1 MKKIAL
7 LLSLL
12 LVVGLLP
19 FGAAALQYNGF
30 ICDENDNGTLSLYGL
45 DYSIA
50 SGEVVV
56 PQQINGK
63 AIVRISDNPF
73 SYKQFITG
81 VTLPSGVTE
90 IADKAFYMC
99 VGLEK
104 IVIPESVKSIGD
116 NCFNLCESLKEIT
129 IPGSVE
135 SLGGEMFVGC
145 KNLETAYIYS
155 SEASLGE
162 NFFDG
167 CESLKSIYLSK
178 GVTAVCVSAIEN
190 CPSLTDIYCQGSAEN
205 TVLEDAILENKSI
218 TVHYEY
224 DYEGFPKDDN
234 TSEELTGNSPETSA
248 QTSTDAGDNG
258 DGGVLIYIL
267 VAAGIVAVVGGAA
280 VIKKRKTNEE

>member
-7 LLSLL
+7 LLTLL
-12 LVVGLLP
+12 LIVGLLP
-19 FGAAALQYNGF
+19 FGATALQYNGF
-30 ICDENDNGTLSLYGL
+30 ICDENDDGNLSLYGL

-63 AIVRISDNPF
+63 SIVRISDNPF

-116 NCFNLCESLKEIT
+116 NCFNLCESIKEIT
-129 IPGSVE
+129 IPAGVE
-135 SLGGEMFVGC
+135 STGKEMFVGC
-145 KNLETAYIYS
+145 KNLEIAYIYS
-155 SEASLGE
+155 SDTTLEE

-167 CESLKSIYLSK
+167 CESLKSIYLSD
-178 GVTAVCVSAIEN
+178 GVSAVSASAVEN
-190 CPSLTDIYCQGSAEN
+190 CTSLTDIYCQGSAED
-205 TVLEDAILENKSI
+205 TVLDDAILENKSI

-224 DYEGFPKDDN
+224 DYDGFPKKADN
-234 TSEELTGNSPETSA
+234 SEELTHNVGVTSA
-248 QTSTDAGDNG
+248 NTSTDASEKG
-258 DGGVLIYIL
+258 DGNALVYVFVALGVL
-267 VAAGIVAVVGGAA
+267 AVVAA
-280 VIKKRKTNEE
+280 VIIKRKKK